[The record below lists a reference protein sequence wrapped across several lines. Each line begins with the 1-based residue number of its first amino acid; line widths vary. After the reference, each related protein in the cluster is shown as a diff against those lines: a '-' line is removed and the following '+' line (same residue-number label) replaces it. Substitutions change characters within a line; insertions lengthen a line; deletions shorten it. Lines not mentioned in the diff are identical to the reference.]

1 MSVGSSRM
9 FLVCLSKINQ
19 IKMTNTPF
27 DIIAF
32 TAQKPK
38 YFPAS
43 MEKEDWMEDDYVAHT
58 EIDIPLGQS
67 RYGGP
72 VVDLPEGI
80 EAPDGLE
87 FAAQLDLAQ
96 FAPHDKSGLLP
107 KSGQLIIFADISSD
121 LGTVIYAD
129 VPNDK
134 LVRHIV
140 EQEENFWE
148 GTLIN
153 KIYSDTETW
162 QERFR
167 DLQDEHEKEF
177 ANINANGKVWNDY
190 GGIERS
196 KIFGIFT
203 DSNIGEEQVRKMTD
217 SSRVILLQVG
227 ENGFNEEGVFS
238 VLIEKEDLIN
248 RKFDDCEFYW
258 T

>member
-1 MSVGSSRM
+1 MNN
-9 FLVCLSKINQ
+9 K
-19 IKMTNTPF
+19 PF

-32 TAQKPK
+32 TAKASR

-43 MEKEDWMEDDYVAHT
+43 IGKQDWMEDNYVPHT
-58 EIDIPLGQS
+58 EIDIPLGHS

-72 VVDLPEGI
+72 VIDLPEGMMP
-80 EAPDGLE
+80 PDGLE

-96 FAPHDKSGLLP
+96 FAPRDKNGLLP

-121 LGTVIYAD
+121 LGMVIHAD

-140 EQEENFWE
+140 EHEENFWD
-148 GTLIN
+148 GILIDR
-153 KIYSDTETW
+153 IYSDTETW

-167 DLQDEHEKEF
+167 DPEDDYEKELANADGKLWADFGGHEK
-177 ANINANGKVWNDY
+177 
-190 GGIERS
+190 S
-196 KIFGIFT
+196 KIFGMFT
-203 DSNIGEEQVRKMTD
+203 DCQIGEEQVKKITN
-217 SSRVILLQVG
+217 SSRVVLLQIG

-238 VLIEKEDLIN
+238 VLIEKEDLMN

-258 T
+258 SQS

>member
-1 MSVGSSRM
+1 MN
-9 FLVCLSKINQ
+9 NQ
-19 IKMTNTPF
+19 PF
-27 DIIAF
+27 NIIAF

-43 MEKEDWMEDDYVAHT
+43 KEKEDWMKEDYVPHT

-72 VVDLPEGI
+72 VIDLPEGI
-80 EAPDGLE
+80 TPPDGLE

-134 LVRHIV
+134 LVRHII
-140 EQEENFWE
+140 EHEENFWE
-148 GTLIN
+148 GMLIDR
-153 KIYSDTETW
+153 IYSDTETW

-167 DLQDEHEKEF
+167 DPEDDYEKELANADGKLWADFGGHEK
-177 ANINANGKVWNDY
+177 
-190 GGIERS
+190 S

-203 DSNIGEEQVRKMTD
+203 DCQIGEEAVRKTTN
-217 SSRVILLQVG
+217 SSRVVLLQIG
-227 ENGFNEEGVFS
+227 ENGFNDEGVFS

-258 T
+258 SQS

>member
-1 MSVGSSRM
+1 MND
-9 FLVCLSKINQ
+9 K
-19 IKMTNTPF
+19 PF

-32 TAQKPK
+32 TAQTFR

-43 MEKEDWMEDDYVAHT
+43 TGKQDWMEDNYIAHT
-58 EIDIPLGQS
+58 EIDIPLGHS

-72 VVDLPEGI
+72 VMDLPEGI
-80 EAPDGLE
+80 TPSDGLE
-87 FAAQLDLAQ
+87 FAAQLDLTQ

-134 LVRHIV
+134 LLRHIV
-140 EQEENFWE
+140 EHEENFWD
-148 GTLIN
+148 GVLIDR
-153 KIYSDTETW
+153 ICSDTETW

-167 DLQDEHEKEF
+167 DPEDEYEKEL
-177 ANINANGKVWNDY
+177 ANANGKLWADF
-190 GGIERS
+190 GGHEKS

-203 DSNIGEEQVRKMTD
+203 DCQIGEEAVRKTTD
-217 SSRVILLQVG
+217 SSRVVLLQIG
-227 ENGFNEEGVFS
+227 ENGFNDEGAFS
-238 VLIEKEDLIN
+238 VLIEKKDLIN

-258 T
+258 TM